1 MDEGQRTEDRGRHL
15 AFSTWHIAL
24 SEKQARTHPFAL
36 TPSRSPV
43 PIFSY
48 LPHSNFSLMIR
59 SYFAYALLALPSF
72 VFGQYQHSIEPS
84 VGGAMAFAVPDG
96 VGGPF
101 VYQRVEGQD
110 YGTIGDDDIFR
121 LYYSGVSTWQYRPG
135 YVLGLNWTA
144 VKEENTI
151 RKGWSV
157 GFDFATHQLNTS
169 QSIVNGSDGLRV
181 DQFLKENRLNG
192 RIAFRIGRGR
202 SLFDLGARGSFITTV
217 QSDGELSLYDASSGN
232 VREHYN
238 LDIGPF
244 AGDFFGAR
252 FGSGFFAK
260 YTYEYNRIR
269 LWAMFEMIDIRTDEG
284 FDGYSRKQKF
294 GVVSAGVS
302 VALIQVGG
310 GKSN

>member
-1 MDEGQRTEDRGRHL
+1 
-15 AFSTWHIAL
+15 
-24 SEKQARTHPFAL
+24 
-36 TPSRSPV
+36 
-43 PIFSY
+43 
-48 LPHSNFSLMIR
+48 MIR
-59 SYFAYALLALPSF
+59 LYFVYALLVLPSF

-96 VGGPF
+96 VGGPY
-101 VYQRVEGQD
+101 VYQRVEGED
-110 YGTIGDDDIFR
+110 YGTIGDEDIFR

-144 VKEENTI
+144 TKEENNL
-151 RKGWSV
+151 RKGWSL

-181 DQFLKENRLNG
+181 DQFLKEHRLNG

-217 QSDGELSLYDASSGN
+217 QSDGELSLYDASSGT
-232 VREHYN
+232 VREHHD
-238 LDIGPF
+238 LDIGPL
-244 AGDFFGAR
+244 AGNFFGAR